1 MGVESREIS
10 GRLRVEQYRFGG
22 DVDPLLRTPDY
33 KRHINTR
40 GRIRPQDHVGL
51 MVGLKP
57 RCFRCDLIG
66 CRKEVVKLVRSYGT
80 RYGVSN
86 VICAHVAQV
95 NFCSGDGA
103 AAGICNDTSQG
114 RRKRL
119 GEGAWKA
126 H

>member
-1 MGVESREIS
+1 MRVESREIS

-22 DVDPLLRTPDY
+22 DVDPLLRPPDY
-33 KRHINTR
+33 KRQIDTR

-57 RCFRCDLIG
+57 RRFRCDLIS

-80 RYGVSN
+80 GYGVPN
-86 VICAHVAQV
+86 FIGTHVAQV
-95 NFCSGDGA
+95 NFCSGYGA
-103 AAGICNDTSQG
+103 AAGICNHTSQG

-119 GEGAWKA
+119 REGAWKVR
-126 H
+126 